1 MPDVFTDYLT
11 IALGCSG
18 FLLLA
23 VWLVVG
29 IWTFRDA
36 RSRSRSGAAAVLATV
51 MVLLIPIAGLVI
63 YLLLRPRE
71 TLTEA
76 YDRALEQEAL
86 LQQIEEPLSCP
97 GCSRRVSEAWVVCPD
112 CRTQLRQPCA
122 SCAQPLD
129 LRWTICPY
137 CMTEVTRSALSGLKP
152 GAVEEE
158 MPAAAAVLTDP
169 GVD

>member
-1 MPDVFTDYLT
+1 MPDVLNDYLM

-18 FLLLA
+18 ALLLA
-23 VWLVVG
+23 VWLAVG
-29 IWTFRDA
+29 VWTFRDV
-36 RSRSRSGAAAVLATV
+36 RSRSRSGAAAVLATAL
-51 MVLLIPIAGLVI
+51 VLIVPIAGLVI

-86 LQQIEEPLSCP
+86 LQQVEEPLSCP
-97 GCSRRVSEAWVVCPD
+97 GCSRRVNEAWVVCPD

-122 SCAQPLD
+122 ACAQPLD

-137 CMTEVTRSALSGLKP
+137 CMTEVAQPASPDVVSEADDDEMLISPPVQAEP
-152 GAVEEE
+152 GA
-158 MPAAAAVLTDP
+158 D
-169 GVD
+169 